1 MKDIKEHK
9 NFLPIDQFNQLK
21 NLICDQDFPWRIR
34 NKMTKTDENIYFS
47 YGFYNKNNIT
57 SEAYREYIIPVLEKL
72 NCKAVVQIRANLFLN
87 NLFKKSDWHTD
98 YDFGCNTAILYLNS
112 CNGGT
117 ELKLKNKIKFIKAE
131 ENKLLI
137 FNSNIYH
144 RVCSSTDVDRRYIVN
159 FNYF

>member
-57 SEAYREYIIPVLEKL
+57 SEAYREYIIPVLEK
-72 NCKAVVQIRANLFLN
+72 
-87 NLFKKSDWHTD
+87 FKM
-98 YDFGCNTAILYLNS
+98 
-112 CNGGT
+112 
-117 ELKLKNKIKFIKAE
+117 
-131 ENKLLI
+131 
-137 FNSNIYH
+137 
-144 RVCSSTDVDRRYIVN
+144 
-159 FNYF
+159 